1 LPPHAEQGEVDRARS
16 ARDGGVWLGG
26 LAPGFGITRFAG
38 VRNDTGGVVQ
48 GRPGAGRDYFVVDA
62 GVRRTGHRG
71 KLWETRLLGDEVRK
85 NQPYFVNI

>member
-1 LPPHAEQGEVDRARS
+1 MRGAHETEGYGWVGWPLGSGSRALRVS
-16 ARDGGVWLGG
+16 GMTPVGWFRVV
-26 LAPGFGITRFAG
+26 PG
-38 VRNDTGGVVQ
+38 
-48 GRPGAGRDYFVVDA
+48 PSRDYFVVDA